1 MSAYD
6 RVFRMVTD
14 WQRQIESPAEGGQ
27 FKELLEHLAYLER
40 VKFQPYLPALYSNR
54 FPPSFMERFDAWLN
68 NVGVAEEEKK
78 ALFQF
83 AEHIAFFSFDD
94 FAALFQNAFSGPI
107 TRWCMDQAGIRLAN
121 PGWLDTLNEERYRR
135 TWFCPVTDSLLIS
148 LFHHV
153 NVITDKER
161 KPSFRD
167 LAAFGSPELVLK
179 HIRKNQFNRL
189 VLLEDFIGTGTQAM
203 KAVKWALKNL
213 PIPILFCP
221 IIAGEEAVEH
231 YSKLIEKVHS
241 DDSDK
246 FQCPSF
252 EFKPIFKL
260 GGDCFAY
267 DEMGDTPPLFEN
279 ISKLNERIHKSL
291 ETTNNHCPK
300 GEWGFCNEDS
310 KLRGSTA
317 VMFSNTPNNSLPL
330 IWHGAEGLWNPL
342 FPRVA
347 RQSL

>member
-1 MSAYD
+1 MNAYN
-6 RVFRMVTD
+6 RVLRMVTD
-14 WQRQIESPAEGGQ
+14 WQGQIESPVECCQ
-27 FKELLEHLAYLER
+27 FKELLDHLAYLER

-54 FPPSFMERFDAWLN
+54 FPPSFMERFYAWLN
-68 NVGVAEEEKK
+68 NDEVADDEKK
-78 ALFQF
+78 DLFQF

-107 TRWCMDQAGIRLAN
+107 TRWCMDQAGIRLTSS
-121 PGWLDTLNEERYRR
+121 GWLDTLNEECYQR
-135 TWFCPVTDSLLIS
+135 TWFCPITDSLLIS

-153 NVITDKER
+153 NSITDKER
-161 KPSFRD
+161 KPPYRD
-167 LAAFGSPELVLK
+167 LAEFGSPELVLEYISENK
-179 HIRKNQFNRL
+179 FNKL

-221 IIAGEEAVEH
+221 IIAGEEALER
-231 YSKLIEKVHS
+231 YSQLTEKVRS
-241 DDSDK
+241 DESDK

-252 EFKPIFKL
+252 EFEPIFKL
-260 GGDCFAY
+260 GGDCFTYNEA
-267 DEMGDTPPLFEN
+267 EEASPLFKN
-279 ISKLNERIHKSL
+279 ISNLNEKIHKVL
-291 ETTNNHCPK
+291 ETTNSHCPE
-300 GEWGFCNEDS
+300 GEWGFCKPDS

-330 IWHGAEGLWNPL
+330 IWHGAEGQWNPL